1 MRPVPY
7 ETSKLFD
14 NLTAIQNRFCL
25 QKQAQNRIIQP
36 TFVEDQF
43 QQSAFRKPGLPRSRH
58 PPLYE
63 TS

>member
-1 MRPVPY
+1 
-7 ETSKLFD
+7 
-14 NLTAIQNRFCL
+14 
-25 QKQAQNRIIQP
+25 
-36 TFVEDQF
+36 VEDQF